1 MVDPLEVAHLLEYFV
16 GDTRIAPLDVPIFG
30 LAETLGLPVEVL
42 RAADLLQDGVLG
54 VLVMEVIL
62 ERLTVAVRAL
72 VCLSRIYR

>member
-16 GDTRIAPLDVPIFG
+16 GDTRIAPLDVPIFS